1 MIQMSLI
8 KLLVMQ
14 WDKFILQMSN
24 ADSVLGKIHL
34 RMGKDAT
41 FAYRNLKNQNE
52 SMIQIYTLQ
61 HTISHHVGASGL

>member
-1 MIQMSLI
+1 
-8 KLLVMQ
+8 MQ
-14 WDKFILQMSN
+14 TACWEKFI
-24 ADSVLGKIHL
+24 L

-61 HTISHHVGASGL
+61 HTISHHVGASGLWIYA